1 MIVQDDEL
9 CINPDQ
15 IDFRQRLYNELW
27 KNPSATQKL
36 SWIQEHDAKCT
47 LKAYQNII
55 EFLMEEMNGYDHDEI
70 CDMLFLYGPKEAFAL
85 TRQIYIEKRNKKLP
99 KTTQHILYHQLADF
113 LKKQFYAFMGY
124 DPSMPLSTKDFYAL
138 QEEGEKELAQLM
150 ELSSADAAG
159 NLVFL
164 SIDRLSSS
172 EIAELIQE
180 MNTQY
185 FTITLHKIK
194 RLIHRRNY

>member
-1 MIVQDDEL
+1 MVMIMTRFV
-9 CINPDQ
+9 
-15 IDFRQRLYNELW
+15 
-27 KNPSATQKL
+27 
-36 SWIQEHDAKCT
+36 
-47 LKAYQNII
+47 
-55 EFLMEEMNGYDHDEI
+55 I
-70 CDMLFLYGPKEAFAL
+70 CCSYMARKKHLHSQGRFILRSV
-85 TRQIYIEKRNKKLP
+85 TKKLP
-99 KTTQHILYHQLADF
+99 RTTQHILYQQLADF

-124 DPSMPLSTKDFYAL
+124 DPSMPLSTRDFYAL

-172 EIAELIQE
+172 EIAELIKE
-180 MNTQY
+180 MDEHE

-194 RLIHRRNY
+194 RLTHRRNY